1 MAEQE
6 LFGELAVIGGLAVA
20 TTVGLSRVGLPATI
34 GFLVTGALAGPYGV
48 GLVGDTDHIEQIA
61 EVGVILLLF
70 AIGLEFSRE
79 RLRFIWRAVAVGGSL
94 QVGVTTAAA
103 LAILVIAGDTVER
116 GIVFGLVVALSSTVV
131 VLRVLDIRG
140 ELDAPHGRFIVGA
153 LIFQDL
159 LVIPLTLL
167 VPVLACGASGDV
179 ALDIAWALA
188 RATLAVGA
196 VLLVARFL
204 VPRLF
209 DIVDATRT
217 REVFLLTVISI
228 ALGSAWLMSQF
239 GLSFALGAFLAGILL
254 ADTDYSHRATSDIIP
269 LRDAFTSFFFI
280 SLGML
285 VDWQIFVDQPVM
297 AGLIVV
303 GLVLG
308 KAVIA
313 SLAALAM
320 RNPASV
326 AWRSGIYLAQ
336 FGEFGYVVL
345 VIGAAEGIVTPE
357 ELRLVVTTGVF
368 SIVLS
373 RVLMHWTGGLHAGE
387 ALLRPLERLLRA
399 RGMDEPTPQDAFLT
413 DHVVIAGYGVAGRL
427 LARTLAQARIPYVI
441 LELNAES
448 VRQGRDEH
456 AHVYYGDVTSAEA
469 LAHARLGH
477 ASVLVLLI
485 NDPPAARRAI
495 VAARDEW
502 PNVPILVRTRYV
514 AERDDLL
521 ALGASH
527 VVCEELEGGTEMSA
541 RVLRAL
547 GLGSPEVRSQ
557 ITRALAS
564 TNAGDLTGAT
574 DEWIEATDRDDAA
587 TGLPRPFAP
596 RPDAG
601 QGKMPSAR

>member
-1 MAEQE
+1 MAEQA
-6 LFGELAVIGGLAVA
+6 LFGELAVIGGLAVV

-34 GFLVTGALAGPYGV
+34 GFLTTGALAGPHGI

-70 AIGLEFSRE
+70 AIGLEFSLA
-79 RLRFIWRAVAVGGSL
+79 RLRFIWRAVALGGSL
-94 QVGVTTAAA
+94 QVGVTTLAA

-167 VPVLACGASGDV
+167 VPVLAGGDRSGF
-179 ALDIAWALA
+179 AIEIAWALT
-188 RATLAVGA
+188 RATLAIGA

-204 VPRLF
+204 IPRF
-209 DIVDATRT
+209 FHAVDATRT
-217 REVFLLTVISI
+217 REVFLLSVISI
-228 ALGSAWLMSQF
+228 ALGSAWLMNQI
-239 GLSFALGAFLAGILL
+239 GLSFALGAFLAGMLL
-254 ADTDYSHRATSDIIP
+254 ADTDYTHRATSDIIP

-285 VDWQIFVDQPVM
+285 VDWRVITEEPVI
-297 AGLIVV
+297 AVLIVM

-326 AWRSGIYLAQ
+326 AWRSGVYLAQ
-336 FGEFGYVVL
+336 FGEFGYIVL
-345 VIGAAEGIVTPE
+345 VLGASEGIVSSD
-357 ELRLVVTTGVF
+357 ELRLVVTTGVV

-373 RVLMHWTGGLHAGE
+373 RLLMRWTGGLHAGE
-387 ALLRPLERLLRA
+387 TLLRPLERLLRA
-399 RGMDEPTPQDAFLT
+399 RGIDEPTAQDQFLT
-413 DHVVIAGYGVAGRL
+413 DHVVIAGYGVAGQL
-427 LARTLAQARIPYVI
+427 LARTLAQARIPYVV
-441 LELNAES
+441 LELNAET
-448 VRQGRDEH
+448 VRDARREYT
-456 AHVYYGDVTSAEA
+456 HVYYGDITSPEA
-469 LAHARLGH
+469 LAHARVGH
-477 ASVLVLLI
+477 ARVLVLLI
-485 NDPPAARRAI
+485 NDPPAVRRAI
-495 VAARDEW
+495 VAVRADW
-502 PNVPILVRTRYV
+502 PDVPILARTRFV
-514 AERDDLL
+514 AERPGLL
-521 ALGASH
+521 ALGANH

-541 RVLRAL
+541 RTLGAL
-547 GLGSPEVRSQ
+547 GLDAPEIRAQISQ
-557 ITRALAS
+557 ALAS
-564 TNAGDLTGAT
+564 SNSEYLTGAT
-574 DEWIEATDRDDAA
+574 GQWTPPADERPE
-587 TGLPRPFAP
+587 GLPRPFAR
-596 RPDAG
+596 RPEDSD